1 LQRARR
7 RKAASIIATAGRR
20 IRFKGSAYRDAL
32 AAAGL
37 RGSIGRRGNPYDNA
51 FAESFMK
58 KLKGEAVYLS
68 DYRTFVDVVEDL
80 PRFINDDLQR

>member
-1 LQRARR
+1 
-7 RKAASIIATAGRR
+7 
-20 IRFKGSAYRDAL
+20 
-32 AAAGL
+32 
-37 RGSIGRRGNPYDNA
+37 
-51 FAESFMK
+51 MK